1 MQSNNYLATICWQ
14 MHKFCHKSFPDHF
27 NTIWNSFYIKFLG
40 DTRRLKFMI
49 KPFVQ
54 VAYCIW
60 VIPRLHHATSVHN
73 NTLEKARFGLERSQ
87 WQVKPSSTCSAFRA
101 HCQYQP
107 RNCSAQLQKNIS
119 PLITKSEIV
128 FLPILFRKIKW
139 NK

>member
-54 VAYCIW
+54 VACCIYELYPDYIMQRQCTITHW
-60 VIPRLHHATSVHN
+60 KRL
-73 NTLEKARFGLERSQ
+73 GLVWRG
-87 WQVKPSSTCSAFRA
+87 PNGR
-101 HCQYQP
+101 
-107 RNCSAQLQKNIS
+107 
-119 PLITKSEIV
+119 
-128 FLPILFRKIKW
+128 
-139 NK
+139 